1 VGSPDRGDRPSH
13 LLLERGGVPRSP
25 DGARS
30 VASQSEQEYRGHP
43 GHPAVRAGLV
53 RPGCDARPGRGVRV
67 PCAQA
72 VSRRAKT
79 APPGHSHGRVE
90 YPGVDDDGQMCSA
103 VEMDVHLDGMEW
115 KSRLKELPSKSC
127 VLLILS

>member
-1 VGSPDRGDRPSH
+1 VQASSGPDAMRG
-13 LLLERGGVPRSP
+13 
-25 DGARS
+25 
-30 VASQSEQEYRGHP
+30 
-43 GHPAVRAGLV
+43 PAA
-53 RPGCDARPGRGVRV
+53 GVRGAM
-67 PCAQA
+67 CSGGESKSQ
-72 VSRRAKT
+72 T